1 MLFSSVFNSFKKDNA
16 DDDETA
22 GIMRSSR
29 NFNDLP
35 YDHEDRLYFDS
46 PMKSSYSS
54 VTRRKY
60 LDDNDDFSSIDH
72 ENDTLDKMKLEYERN
87 KLALQNKGND
97 NSLKFDDIFGNGFEI
112 KDEDIYSRRKNILEL
127 NNKRHG
133 RNLFGYMNDKTSSRD
148 DSIYNIQDLY
158 QNKRGSYGYSN
169 SVGVDDMRNI
179 DYSPLNSRGKHLD
192 DFDSNLYDKKRDLE
206 LENLELKRKI
216 QQENLARKVK
226 DLEEREKYEKDRY
239 LIRRRQ
245 EEEKENMMFANMK
258 YKREKEELQES
269 LREYERSIEKQAKL
283 LKNQNNLIKDL
294 EEKYSKLVSIVG
306 SQNEEMNELKN
317 GLETERS
324 TSKRLNNRLELL
336 NDRLSDTKKMLYST
350 TRTFSPSIKTKVRFD
365 ENRDI
370 DDTDISDFEYGESPT
385 KFDLN
390 NTEHILKLTE
400 KF

>member
-87 KLALQNKGND
+87 KLALENKGND

-133 RNLFGYMNDKTSSRD
+133 RNVFGYMNDKTSSRD

-192 DFDSNLYDKKRDLE
+192 DFDSNLYDKKRD
-206 LENLELKRKI
+206 
-216 QQENLARKVK
+216 
-226 DLEEREKYEKDRY
+226 
-239 LIRRRQ
+239 
-245 EEEKENMMFANMK
+245 
-258 YKREKEELQES
+258 
-269 LREYERSIEKQAKL
+269 
-283 LKNQNNLIKDL
+283 
-294 EEKYSKLVSIVG
+294 
-306 SQNEEMNELKN
+306 
-317 GLETERS
+317 
-324 TSKRLNNRLELL
+324 
-336 NDRLSDTKKMLYST
+336 
-350 TRTFSPSIKTKVRFD
+350 
-365 ENRDI
+365 
-370 DDTDISDFEYGESPT
+370 
-385 KFDLN
+385 
-390 NTEHILKLTE
+390 
-400 KF
+400 